1 MQMSRQIDPLVEQI
15 GLSMWRVQRKIISGI
30 GLQAE
35 LGLTFPQFILLN
47 MIANE
52 GRARVVRLAER
63 MEVKSSA
70 VTVMLD
76 RMEGAGLISREPDE
90 NDRRALVVTL
100 TEKGEEIWTEGQRR
114 SLISLDQYLSILTPE
129 ELARFAEY
137 YDMLERQE
145 R

>member
-76 RMEGAGLISREPDE
+76 RMEGVGLISREPDE
-90 NDRRALVVTL
+90 NDRRAVVVTL
-100 TEKGEEIWTEGQRR
+100 TDKGEEIRTEGQRR

-129 ELARFAEY
+129 ELRHFAEY